1 MRLTILLTLLI
12 FAITKPYSQSY
23 VEVKSTTSFYEKLKS
38 ISENTETIQCDFIQ
52 EKQLSFMEQAMVSK
66 GKMYFAGTDQL
77 RWEYTEPYS
86 YAVLMVKDKLFIIDE
101 GDVNQTKLGKNPA
114 FKKVQQL
121 MTKTLRGDFSAQ
133 DDQFDQ
139 TIEENAEYYR
149 MTLIPRDPAMAEFIS
164 SMSLYFSKPDF
175 IMSKFV
181 MDENGDT
188 TTTTLSNQQINAGIG
203 DEVFVW

>member
-86 YAVLMVKDKLFIIDE
+86 YAVLMVKDKLVIIDE

-139 TIEENAEYYR
+139 TIEENAESYR

-188 TTTTLSNQQINAGIG
+188 TTTTLSNQRINAGIG

>member
-1 MRLTILLTLLI
+1 MRLTILLTLLL
-12 FAITKPYSQSY
+12 FAITKPYSQSF
-23 VEVKSTTSFYEKLKS
+23 VEVKNTTAFYEKLKS

-86 YAVLMVKDKLFIIDE
+86 YAVLMVKDKLVIIDE

-139 TIEENAEYYR
+139 TIEENAESYR

-188 TTTTLSNQQINAGIG
+188 TTTTLSNQRINAGIG